1 MARWTNQN
9 LHPKTS
15 WIASGD
21 VAVRPDRRAVA
32 GVLEPLL
39 PAPKPP
45 DRRSLWSRRQLIDGI
60 RWRTRVDAP
69 WREVPPRYG
78 SWSAC
83 MPCF

>member
-1 MARWTNQN
+1 M
-9 LHPKTS
+9 
-15 WIASGD
+15 
-21 VAVRPDRRAVA
+21 
-32 GVLEPLL
+32 LEPLL